1 MKNRSIDTY
10 AIQGKQLSK
19 HAIKTELKKI
29 LNTQS
34 STPEIQGNDLEFVLE
49 AFKTARYYQEKTKG
63 QSIVKVIRKKAEK
76 YGTFCFYIYREDG
89 TSTDF
94 SYTKMYNEN
103 QEIEDVFTS
112 LRHAIDPIIS
122 NFRKEFKPFEYEG
135 EWIKDISQVDVDH
148 YDKTFN
154 ELAWEWIRNNGG
166 IEYLTKKVNK
176 TEDGSTIT
184 CFIDK
189 NLDESFK
196 TFHNAHTHL
205 RFIPKEINRGKK

>member
-1 MKNRSIDTY
+1 MNTQPSTSE
-10 AIQGKQLSK
+10 IQGK
-19 HAIKTELKKI
+19 
-29 LNTQS
+29 
-34 STPEIQGNDLEFVLE
+34 DLEFVLE

-63 QSIVKVIRKKAEK
+63 QSIIKVVRKKAEK
-76 YGTFCFYIYREDG
+76 YATLCFYIYREDG

-103 QEIEDVFTS
+103 QEIEDVFLS

-122 NFRKEFKPFEYEG
+122 NFRKEFEPFEYEG